1 MAAIFFLK
9 LFKNNAI
16 GNWNAIQNQN
26 RPLMSEIETC
36 LVFEPPL
43 YISDNFNAWAEIHQ
57 TLWIGTL
64 RTSNFYSI
72 LYYNSDIWHLPTIKS
87 SLKQKLL
94 SASTKAL
101 KVCSKTIVDN
111 ISYINLHKLYGRA
124 TPDQMM
130 SYKLALCL
138 LKLYNSNFNSVE
150 FVSINFNQILTSC
163 QTNFITIKNNR
174 TKVGICVL

>member
-1 MAAIFFLK
+1 M
-9 LFKNNAI
+9 
-16 GNWNAIQNQN
+16 NQK
-26 RPLMSEIETC
+26 C

-150 FVSINFNQILTSC
+150 FVSINFNQILTSRW
-163 QTNFITIKNNR
+163 TTFITIKNNR
-174 TKVGICVL
+174 NQGWNLCSVAHRFPSLCYRKYANYWELS